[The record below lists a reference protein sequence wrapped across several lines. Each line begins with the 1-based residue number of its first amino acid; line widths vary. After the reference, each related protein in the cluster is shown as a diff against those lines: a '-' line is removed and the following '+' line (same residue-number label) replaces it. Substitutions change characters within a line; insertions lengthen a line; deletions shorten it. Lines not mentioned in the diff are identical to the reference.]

1 MPQYNFV
8 TSLNKKYWELGSRE
22 NIKTWDKHL
31 PEDVKI
37 HIFSEDLEVDTWYH
51 NGKLS
56 PRVIW
61 YSIYESCPKLV
72 DFLNVGEKD
81 PFLNGEIM
89 AKEKFKFKWQA
100 TKFAHKTFP
109 IFRMAEGTGKL
120 VWLDADAMIHSPMD
134 HNFLNSLQPDGHGIS
149 YLGRPSVYDECG
161 FMMYDLDNVQV
172 KQFLKDFEE
181 MYTTLKLKE
190 LRETHDS
197 FIFTTLRLQNKNKNL
212 FFDLNKGAT
221 TNKHPFNS
229 SILRPKMVHMKGH
242 NKKAK
247 MGKFLKRH
255 KVEI

>member
-1 MPQYNFV
+1 MPQYNIV

-22 NIKTWDKHL
+22 NIQTWDKHL
-31 PEDVKI
+31 PEGVKL
-37 HIFSEDLEVDTWYH
+37 HIFSEDLEVSTWYR
-51 NGKLS
+51 NAKLS
-56 PRVIW
+56 DRVIW
-61 YSIYESCPKLV
+61 YSIYEACPKLRK
-72 DFLNVGEKD
+72 FLEVGDKD

-120 VWLDADAMIHSPMD
+120 VWLDADAMIHTPMD
-134 HNFLNSLQPDGHGIS
+134 FNFLDSLQPEGYGIS

-161 FMMYDLDNVQV
+161 FMLYDLDNPSV
-172 KQFLKDFEE
+172 KKFLKDFEE

-197 FIFTTLRLQNKNKNL
+197 FIFTTLRIQHPNKDL
-212 FFDLNKGAT
+212 FFDLNKGAK

-229 SILRPKMVHMKGH
+229 SILRPKMVHMKGT
-242 NKKAK
+242 KKKEK

-255 KVEI
+255 KVDI